1 MERHCCERDSHFSG
15 PCNGRELL
23 LASAQ
28 FCSKVVVEA
37 GSSDGEL
44 PPTPAEPRLSLFA
57 LPQPNA
63 HALPAS
69 FAAEQQ

>member
-1 MERHCCERDSHFSG
+1 MERHCCEGGSHFSG
-15 PCNGRELL
+15 HRRELL
-23 LASAQ
+23 FASAQ

>member
-1 MERHCCERDSHFSG
+1 MERHCCERDSHFSSIQR
-15 PCNGRELL
+15 RELL
-23 LASAQ
+23 FASAQ